1 MSLVWDLI
9 PTITQEIKFSMAM
22 IGDQCSF
29 CPTS

>member
-9 PTITQEIKFSMAM
+9 PITQEIKFSMAM